1 MLMPSKLPMPSNNF
15 YFRHQYLSGSDVIW
29 WLTHDSDTLVILWWH
44 VPALVCMNSDNQW
57 RVTLMMQPVWPQ
69 IIQLYWA
76 VIGQISVTWLNT
88 ELWLVNWILVKSDV
102 IDHDDCTCQSYHH
115 VSDLHHCTG
124 STWSD
129 WQEMFP
135 GGRLVHHQLLCSW
148 GPDSRLSDWSH
159 QSYWSGGS
167 GYRSQTSTW
176 SGNNIICLSSQLNLL
191 GQEI

>member
-1 MLMPSKLPMPSNNF
+1 MW
-15 YFRHQYLSGSDVIW
+15 SDGWHMI
-29 WLTHDSDTLVILWWH
+29 VILWWYSGDMFQLWF
-44 VPALVCMNSDNQW
+44 VWIVTISGEWLWWCNLSDLRSYNW
-57 RVTLMMQPVWPQ
+57 TL
-69 IIQLYWA
+69 
-76 VIGQISVTWLNT
+76 IGQISVTWLNT
-88 ELWLVNWILVKSDV
+88 GLWLVNWILDKSDV
-102 IDHDDCTCQSYHH
+102 IDHDDYTCQSYHH

-129 WQEMFP
+129 WQEMFS

-176 SGNNIICLSSQLNLL
+176 SGNNIIYLSSQLNLL